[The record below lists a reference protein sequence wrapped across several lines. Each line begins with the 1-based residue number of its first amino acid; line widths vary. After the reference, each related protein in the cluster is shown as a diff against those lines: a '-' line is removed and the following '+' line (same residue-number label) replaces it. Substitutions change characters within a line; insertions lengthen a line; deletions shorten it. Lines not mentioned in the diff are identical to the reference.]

1 MLELDAGAYIRKQEI
16 YLFLGT
22 GQVIKKKNIKICNLH
37 VG

>member
-22 GQVIKKKNIKICNLH
+22 GEIIRKKKH
-37 VG
+37 